1 MSVNQWGAVNQWS
14 TSTATVSA
22 SVTEQSTDASESS
35 SASIVAPGVVAA
47 SVTEINTSFSDNAQ
61 AQITGSFT
69 VDVTDVSQ
77 SRSLRHYFTLIK
89 VFCRPVTRITFLGL
103 NLITGN

>member
-1 MSVNQWGAVNQWS
+1 M
-14 TSTATVSA
+14 
-22 SVTEQSTDASESS
+22 TEQSTDASESS

-69 VDVTDVSQ
+69 VDVTDVSSDFTETCFIQ
-77 SRSLRHYFTLIK
+77 LPVIRLSPKKVIRVTGRQKTLIRVK
-89 VFCRPVTRITFLGL
+89 
-103 NLITGN
+103 